1 VIVSSGDAAQQ
12 TQAGPDVT
20 QAAEEVA
27 RLLEQEQQRDRL
39 LDALF
44 TRPPA
49 IDGDDSMDEL
59 TDGHLVTRDELVGY
73 VSSSELLRLDEEA
86 GLWPLSLQLDETT
99 TQMAYVDE
107 AECIGC
113 TYCASIAR
121 STFHMIEEAGGMAR
135 VVQQGESADAIVE
148 AQDSCPAS
156 CIHLVNRLELE
167 ELEARRAE
175 GKSMRIDAFTASAYE
190 TGKRCRV
197 PDLGPSFPGIKQQA
211 QAVADQR
218 WREANSQ
225 TGEKGL
231 FL

>member
-1 VIVSSGDAAQQ
+1 MCLQ
-12 TQAGPDVT
+12 
-20 QAAEEVA
+20 
-27 RLLEQEQQRDRL
+27 L
-39 LDALF
+39 
-44 TRPPA
+44 PA
-49 IDGDDSMDEL
+49 ISVPTPNACPL
-59 TDGHLVTRDELVGY
+59 TFLAELVGY

-121 STFHMIEEAGGMAR
+121 STFHMIEEAGGVAR